1 MRINTKLSFIAF
13 MIISGIQLSNAQQ
26 PTVPAPTPKYP
37 SANVKSIYCNTY
49 QNITPITKF
58 LYWGGETTVS
68 ALIAPFGTTDSIMQ
82 FTNLNTIRIQ
92 CDKAV
97 DISDMDSLH
106 IDGYLAQ
113 KYSESKLYLGT
124 LVTGANSITASVP
137 KKMAS
142 SNGNPIGSWISQ
154 NIPIQYFKDNGQDCK
169 NINFLMFIGKV
180 EVYIDNIYA
189 FKSSPSAVNVV
200 NDNQSLKF
208 YPTAVTDNLN
218 FESSENLKKIC
229 LYNTVGQLVAVFS
242 VNSEKSTINMSSFR
256 SGSYIISAQG
266 ISGKI
271 TTKHITK
278 L

>member
-1 MRINTKLSFIAF
+1 MRIYTKLSLIAF
-13 MIISGIQLSNAQQ
+13 MIISAMQTANAQQ
-26 PTVPAPTPKYP
+26 PTVPAPTPKNP
-37 SANVKSIYCNTY
+37 AANVKSIYSNTY

-82 FTNLNTIRIQ
+82 FTSLNTIRIQ

-124 LVTGANSITASVP
+124 LVTGATSITASVP

-142 SNGNPIGSWISQ
+142 SNGNPIGSWFSQ

-189 FKSSPSAVNVV
+189 FKGAPSAVNEVKE
-200 NDNQSLKF
+200 DQSFKI
-208 YPTAVTDNLN
+208 YPTVVSDNLS
-218 FESSENLKKIC
+218 FESAENITKMS
-229 LYNTVGQLVAVFS
+229 LYNTTGQLVKAININSDKAS
-242 VNSEKSTINMSSFR
+242 VDLSSLR
-256 SGSYIISAQG
+256 AGSYIVSAQSV
-266 ISGKI
+266 SGKVLS
-271 TTKHITK
+271 KRITK
-278 L
+278 I